1 MIQLYMRREFY
12 EISFYKHPGLYKAF
26 HERNLFRENIRK
38 QQQTNKQ
45 LKLKEKNKQWISP
58 SKLLL

>member
-1 MIQLYMRREFY
+1 MRREFY

-45 LKLKEKNKQWISP
+45 QKLKEKNKQWISP